1 MDEGVALRVARGAVR
16 EAMRKHGGD
25 RQRAIQELQEMAEKD
40 PQLSEAFAVTG
51 YLDLEAAQSVK
62 H

>member
-16 EAMRKHGGD
+16 EAMRKHGDD
-25 RQRAIQELQEMAEKD
+25 RQRAIQELHEMAEKD
-40 PQLSEAFAVTG
+40 PQLNEAFAITG
-51 YLDLEAAQSVK
+51 YLDLAAEQSVK